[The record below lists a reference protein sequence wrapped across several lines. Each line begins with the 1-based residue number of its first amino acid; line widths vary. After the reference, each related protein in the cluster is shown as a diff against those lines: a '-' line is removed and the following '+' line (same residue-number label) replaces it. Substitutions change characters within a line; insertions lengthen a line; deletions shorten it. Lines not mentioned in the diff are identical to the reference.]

1 MSDDPQDVEPL
12 SSAVAVPGRSP
23 KEVHTLSMERV
34 ESTWSRLIQNRMR
47 EIDRYSN
54 LAVFRESAKSF
65 DAKARPG
72 DTPPVQAIFE
82 AKRLYDECDG
92 VEDIKDRLT
101 LKAKYM
107 AMLND
112 RFDHYEEQKTRL
124 FGELKDLKE
133 SYDQSTG
140 NGKLDLEQLLKDAK

>member
-1 MSDDPQDVEPL
+1 MSDDAQDVVPL
-12 SSAVAVPGRSP
+12 DGPVGRSP
-23 KEVHTLSMERV
+23 KEVHKLSIERV
-34 ESTWSRLIQNRMR
+34 EATWDRLISNRMR

-54 LAVFRESAKSF
+54 LAVFRDSNKAF
-65 DAKARPG
+65 DSKARPG

-82 AKRLYDECDG
+82 AKNLYDQCDG
-92 VEDIKDRLT
+92 LDDLKDRLT

-124 FGELKDLKE
+124 FGELKDLKAA
-133 SYDQSTG
+133 YDQNSG
-140 NGKLDLEQLLKDAK
+140 GGGKLDLEQLLKDAK

>member
-1 MSDDPQDVEPL
+1 MSDDTALITESL
-12 SSAVAVPGRSP
+12 SQPSPPGRSP
-23 KEVHTLSMERV
+23 KDVHTLSMDRV
-34 ESTWSRLIQNRMR
+34 VATWDRLIGNRMR

-54 LAVFRESAKSF
+54 LAVFRESAKAF
-65 DAKARPG
+65 DSKARPG

-82 AKRLYDECDG
+82 AKALYDQCDG
-92 VEDIKDRLT
+92 IEDLKDRLT

-133 SYDQSTG
+133 SYEGSTG